1 MDWYFLDSSFITMA
15 TITHYLEQTDKS
27 SALDTMITQAKELN
41 TINPSIIR
49 WDDEYVSKQ
58 KEKALKL
65 PFAGC
70 PFVLKDNILLDQTI
84 SSFGS
89 MMGESYRA
97 PYSATVAKKMED
109 AGFLNIGKAAMD
121 EFAMGSTG
129 ENSLFPI
136 PHNAVNPQL
145 VAGGSSSGS
154 AVAVAQGMVPISLG
168 TDTGGSVRL
177 PAAFN
182 GIIGLKPTYGA
193 VSRYGV
199 QAMASSFDQVGVF
212 ATTIADTKTVFDI
225 IKWQDERDATS
236 SPHHTH
242 PHQTLTSW
250 NGVRIG
256 LPKQYFGEGLDPRIK
271 EKIETVCEQLRTQ
284 GAETVELDIPLLQSG
299 VAVYY
304 TLINSEVS
312 SNLARFDGLKF
323 GLQAD
328 THDSNSHH
336 EYISTIRAQGFGD
349 EVIRRIL
356 LWAHILSAS
365 EYEGLY
371 VKAMTIRTTI
381 TQQFKQYFENKID
394 VILGPTAPFL
404 PRPLGQNNDD
414 PVANYLAD
422 AYTVIANLTGMPA
435 ISIPLAPVIIDEK
448 EYPVG
453 LQLMGDHHSEEL
465 LFNLSDL
472 ILTEI

>member
-1 MDWYFLDSSFITMA
+1 MDSSFITMA

-225 IKWQDERDATS
+225 IK
-236 SPHHTH
+236 
-242 PHQTLTSW
+242 
-250 NGVRIG
+250 
-256 LPKQYFGEGLDPRIK
+256 
-271 EKIETVCEQLRTQ
+271 
-284 GAETVELDIPLLQSG
+284 
-299 VAVYY
+299 
-304 TLINSEVS
+304 
-312 SNLARFDGLKF
+312 
-323 GLQAD
+323 
-328 THDSNSHH
+328 
-336 EYISTIRAQGFGD
+336 
-349 EVIRRIL
+349 
-356 LWAHILSAS
+356 
-365 EYEGLY
+365 
-371 VKAMTIRTTI
+371 
-381 TQQFKQYFENKID
+381 
-394 VILGPTAPFL
+394 
-404 PRPLGQNNDD
+404 
-414 PVANYLAD
+414 
-422 AYTVIANLTGMPA
+422 
-435 ISIPLAPVIIDEK
+435 
-448 EYPVG
+448 
-453 LQLMGDHHSEEL
+453 
-465 LFNLSDL
+465 
-472 ILTEI
+472 